1 MICICVVTQKKTNT
15 VGNNIKRI
23 ALKILALGGSF
34 LVMLPTKRCVQTSLR
49 LALNTVT

>member
-1 MICICVVTQKKTNT
+1 MICVCLVSKKKTNT

-23 ALKILALGGSF
+23 ALKILGGSF
-34 LVMLPTKRCVQTSLR
+34 LVMLPTTRSVQTFLR